1 MLEEIDIQDFEYKY
15 GNKYSQVS
23 VQVNRSMITD
33 NELRVMKTMWN
44 YKKPI
49 NAMEIGIRKGFTA
62 QFLMENS
69 PWLNK
74 YIGVDVPNDFHTT
87 LEEQN
92 QEVEAEKAV
101 YIKDIDLLDLRI
113 LPRGSFDIK
122 VDDLPKLDFV
132 FIDGDHS
139 TYGVINDS
147 LLAIK
152 SLNQLGII
160 FWHDYQNVKSVSESI
175 CFLKYKFNWNIKHIK
190 GTYLCYL
197 EN

>member
-1 MLEEIDIQDFEYKY
+1 MLEEISIEEFENKY
-15 GNKYSQVS
+15 GNIESPVS
-23 VQVNRSMITD
+23 VPVNRSMITD

-62 QFLMENS
+62 QFLIDNS

-74 YIGVDVPNDFHTT
+74 YIGVDVPNNFHTT
-87 LEEQN
+87 LEEQRH
-92 QEVEAEKAV
+92 EVEAEKAV
-101 YIKDIDLLDLRI
+101 YIKDTDLLDLKI
-113 LPRGSFDIK
+113 LPKGSFDLGA
-122 VDDLPKLDFV
+122 DDLPRLDFV

-139 TYGVINDS
+139 TNGVINDS

-160 FWHDYQNVKSVSESI
+160 FWHDYQNLKSVSEAI
-175 CFLKYKFNWNIKHIK
+175 CFLKYKFSWNIKHIK